1 MRVILRENIEKLGR
15 KGDIVEVAPGYGRNY
30 LIPKKLALEVT
41 ASNLKMIEME
51 QRALRKKFEQEK
63 LSYQELIDKINQ
75 TRLTFF
81 RKAAEKDVIFGSV
94 SNTDIR
100 DGLSQL
106 GIEVDKKKI
115 LLNEPIKRLG
125 NYAVPIKVYHD
136 EQAEVKIEVIK
147 EGESP
152 AEEEKEVGKKVVP
165 EKKKELVE
173 KEALEEE
180 NKSRD
185 KEKAEKK

>member
-173 KEALEEE
+173 KEAPEEE

>member
-1 MRVILRENIEKLGR
+1 MRIILRENIEKLGR

-51 QRALRKKFEQEK
+51 QKALRKKFEQEK
-63 LSYQELIDKINQ
+63 LSYQEIIDKINQ
-75 TRLTFF
+75 TKLSFF

-94 SNTDIR
+94 SATDIR
-100 DGLSQL
+100 DALNQS

-115 LLNEPIKRLG
+115 LMNEPIKRLG
-125 NYAVPIKVYHD
+125 NYVVPIKVFHD

-147 EGESP
+147 EGEIP
-152 AEEEKEVGKKVVP
+152 AEE
-165 EKKKELVE
+165 KKEAE
-173 KEALEEE
+173 KEAASEKEQVSVEKLSKEEE
-180 NKSRD
+180 DKSRPQ
-185 KEKAEKK
+185 EKAK